1 MQFSIAG
8 NCNGGQQAEASTT
21 ATVKIPAHADSAK
34 RGRADLEKKSMLV
47 VDDDKAIL
55 RGLVSILQSK
65 GYEADTA
72 ETGKEAIRRSK
83 AKTYNLALLDIK
95 LPDMEGTELLV
106 DLGKINPSM
115 MKIMVTGYASLDNAV
130 DSVNFGA
137 DAFLMKPVSPEKL
150 LETVA
155 EKLKEQEDAEKMT
168 EDKVAEW
175 IDGRL
180 KATEQLEKARVSAK

>member
-1 MQFSIAG
+1 
-8 NCNGGQQAEASTT
+8 
-21 ATVKIPAHADSAK
+21 
-34 RGRADLEKKSMLV
+34 MLV

-72 ETGKEAIRRSK
+72 ESGKEAISRSK

-106 DLGKINPSM
+106 DLGKVNPSM
-115 MKIMVTGYASLDNAV
+115 MKIVVTGYASLDNAV

-180 KATEQLEKARVSAK
+180 KATEQLEKARVGAK